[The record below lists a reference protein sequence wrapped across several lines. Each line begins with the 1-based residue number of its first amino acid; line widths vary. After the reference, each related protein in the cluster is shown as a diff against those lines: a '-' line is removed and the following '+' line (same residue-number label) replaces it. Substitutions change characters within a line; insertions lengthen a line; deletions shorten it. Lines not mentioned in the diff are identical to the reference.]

1 MDSTNKSEKKKRS
14 RKRLLRH
21 QLPLFFISLGAVLLI
36 IAFRKSPDLI
46 SNISISTAY
55 TGLALLAATLAISPL
70 QKILNR
76 PNPVSTDFRRD
87 LGFWAAVVSLA
98 HVVFGLQV
106 HMRGRMWLLFLDK
119 GMDFPYLRFDLFGA
133 ANYSGLIAAFI
144 LAMLFAISNDRALNA
159 LGWKKWRR
167 LQRWNYALFIL
178 VILHGVLYQVIEKRV
193 PPYTYIF
200 AAIGL
205 IVVIIRLAGFLSR
218 KRERA

>member
-1 MDSTNKSEKKKRS
+1 
-14 RKRLLRH
+14 
-21 QLPLFFISLGAVLLI
+21 
-36 IAFRKSPDLI
+36 
-46 SNISISTAY
+46 
-55 TGLALLAATLAISPL
+55 
-70 QKILNR
+70 
-76 PNPVSTDFRRD
+76 
-87 LGFWAAVVSLA
+87 
-98 HVVFGLQV
+98 
-106 HMRGRMWLLFLDK
+106 
-119 GMDFPYLRFDLFGA
+119 
-133 ANYSGLIAAFI
+133 
-144 LAMLFAISNDRALNA
+144 MLFAISNDRALNA